1 MRRILLA
8 LTLSLA
14 LLLAGAV
21 PVMAQDHEQVEIINW
36 WTAGGEEEALMALFD
51 VFEDQYPDFD
61 PVSSAVAG
69 GAGTDA
75 KAVMITRL
83 VGGNPPDSFQVHGGA
98 ELFYSYVDPGFMEPV
113 TDLMEDWGVK
123 DAFNPEILDMVRG
136 DDGEIYSV
144 PLNVHRSNVMWYNKG
159 MLEEHGL
166 EAPETVDE
174 MFEVF
179 EALEQ
184 EDITPL
190 ALGDVNRW
198 PTLHLFEN
206 LMLATMGPEDYN
218 AVWDGEIGLDH
229 EGVREALEM
238 LDQAMDYINPDHAA
252 LEWQGAAELL
262 IEEEAAFTV
271 MGDWAEGFFRAQDW
285 EPAEDYGWTTV
296 PETEGNYMVITD
308 TFGLP
313 EGAPNPEGAEAW
325 MRTVASQEGQDA
337 FNPVKGSIPARMDAE
352 EDRYSLYLQEAME
365 DFESDT
371 LSPSIAHGSAA
382 PEDMVADMEDILN
395 EFVADRDIDHTF
407 NRLQQSAMEHL
418 Q

>member
-14 LLLAGAV
+14 LLMVGAV

-98 ELFYSYVDPGFMEPV
+98 ELFYSYVDPGFMEPL
-113 TDLMEDWGVK
+113 TDRMEDWGVK
-123 DAFNPEILDMVRG
+123 DEFNPEILDMVRG

-174 MFEVF
+174 MLEVF

-229 EGVREALEM
+229 EGVREALEL
-238 LDQAMDYINPDHAA
+238 LDQAVDYVNPDHAA

-296 PETEGNYMVITD
+296 PGTEGHFMVITD

-325 MRTVASQEGQDA
+325 LRTVASQEGQDA

-395 EFVADRDIDHTF
+395 EFVSDRDIDYTF
-407 NRLQQSAMEHL
+407 ERLQQSAMEHL